1 MSSNNNDNK
10 LTPQQ
15 ALVEEVRRDALTVK
29 YMLESENGKV
39 LMNLLEI
46 ECNPEK
52 LIGQTPEQ
60 TAYNVGKR
68 DVYMYLL
75 LILRTREE
83 D

>member
-1 MSSNNNDNK
+1 MSNNSEEKK

-15 ALVEEVRRDALTVK
+15 ALIEEVRRKALDVK
-29 YMLESENGKV
+29 YMLQSENGKV
-39 LMNLLEI
+39 LMDMLEV

-52 LIGQTPEQ
+52 LIGETSEK

-75 LILRTREE
+75 LLLRTREE